1 MTRYGAR
8 FRLYAWLSVFITLF
22 SAVSPGLA
30 AVVLTDRPA
39 ALGQMLGLPAPP
51 RAAQHQHHSVDHA
64 ARHGEAGEHDA
75 NLPPPDDGAA
85 HDAHGIYCSFCL
97 SASSTVALGILP
109 PALAVLSMESSALVI
124 ERARPPAVAFHP
136 FFRSR
141 APPFSAPL
149 LL

>member
-1 MTRYGAR
+1 MTRHGAR
-8 FRLYAWLSVFITLF
+8 FRLYAWLSVFVTLF

-30 AVVLTDRPA
+30 AVVLADRPA
-39 ALGQMLGLPAPP
+39 ALGVMLGLPAQP
-51 RAAQHQHHSVDHA
+51 RAPEHLHHSVDRA
-64 ARHGEAGEHDA
+64 APHGDWGEHDE

-109 PALAVLSMESSALVI
+109 PALAALSLESSALVI

-141 APPFSAPL
+141 APPFFAPL
-149 LL
+149 PA

>member
-8 FRLYAWLSVFITLF
+8 FRLYAWLSVFATLF

-30 AVVLTDRPA
+30 AAVLADRPA
-39 ALGQMLGLPAPP
+39 ALGQMLGLPAQP
-51 RAAQHQHHSVDHA
+51 RADEHLHHSVDHA
-64 ARHGEAGEHDA
+64 AHHGEAGEHDA
-75 NLPPPDDGAA
+75 NPPTPDDGAA

-109 PALAVLSMESSALVI
+109 PALAVLSLESSALVI
-124 ERARPPAVAFHP
+124 ERPRPAAVAFHP